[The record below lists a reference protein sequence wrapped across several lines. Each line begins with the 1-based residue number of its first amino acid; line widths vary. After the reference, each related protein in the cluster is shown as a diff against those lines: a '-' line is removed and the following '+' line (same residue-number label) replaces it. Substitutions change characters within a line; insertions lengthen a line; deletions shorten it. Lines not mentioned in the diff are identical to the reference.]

1 MPTDRVRA
9 AVSPDGKLLA
19 TIGPNGETA
28 LVFETD
34 SLKLRSPA
42 LVPPRHARTGG
53 KSKVRAFAFSP
64 DGKSLTVANDDGA
77 VSRHDVSNEK
87 GDGAPIAVCRG
98 VVSGSI
104 TSLAVDASG
113 TVVVVGGEDKSLSAV
128 PLSGMREPFLPAEVQ
143 ADVPNQSYSGHWG
156 AVSAVAFDAA
166 TRCVTVGGGDAV
178 YVWDVDA
185 RAGKALAASKPR
197 DHVSFAEPTSED
209 TADTYGSDSDDGSVP
224 TLSDG
229 SDPGDDLEEE
239 VPAETSTGAFAH
251 KPKLAA
257 TPSKVSSRGILKKH
271 EKSPPKSALKT
282 DGRYGSAASTPVKG
296 PDPEADDDAPA
307 ADKSSKVRRSL
318 ADMPVEVLVPK
329 DRPTEKNP
337 APGRDPTVP
346 KQKVAQPVLE
356 RAAAAKKPVTIR
368 PTRVIGL
375 STGASAAG
383 NEATESA
390 AAVAAATAAA
400 PALYIP
406 ELGSVRSS

>member
-1 MPTDRVRA
+1 M
-9 AVSPDGKLLA
+9 
-19 TIGPNGETA
+19 
-28 LVFETD
+28 
-34 SLKLRSPA
+34 
-42 LVPPRHARTGG
+42 
-53 KSKVRAFAFSP
+53 
-64 DGKSLTVANDDGA
+64 TVANDDGA

-113 TVVVVGGEDKSLSAV
+113 TVAVVGGEDKSLSAV

-166 TRCVTVGGGDAV
+166 TRCVSVGGGDAV

-229 SDPGDDLEEE
+229 SDPGDDLEE
-239 VPAETSTGAFAH
+239 VPAGTSTDAFAH

-257 TPSKVSSRGILKKH
+257 TPSKISSRGILKKH
-271 EKSPPKSALKT
+271 EKSPAKSALKT

-296 PDPEADDDAPA
+296 PDPEPDDDAPA

-318 ADMPVEVLVPK
+318 ADMPVEVHVPE
-329 DRPTEKNP
+329 DRPTEKKP
-337 APGRDPTVP
+337 APEHDPTVP

-356 RAAAAKKPVTIR
+356 RAASAKKPVTIR

>member
-1 MPTDRVRA
+1 M
-9 AVSPDGKLLA
+9 
-19 TIGPNGETA
+19 
-28 LVFETD
+28 
-34 SLKLRSPA
+34 
-42 LVPPRHARTGG
+42 
-53 KSKVRAFAFSP
+53 
-64 DGKSLTVANDDGA
+64 TVANDDGA

-113 TVVVVGGEDKSLSAV
+113 TVAVVGGEDKSLSAV
-128 PLSGMREPFLPAEVQ
+128 PLSGMREPFLPADVQ
-143 ADVPNQSYSGHWG
+143 ADVPCQSYSGHWG

-166 TRCVTVGGGDAV
+166 TRCVSVGGGDAV

-209 TADTYGSDSDDGSVP
+209 KGPSYGSDSDDGSVP

-239 VPAETSTGAFAH
+239 VPAGTSTDAFAH

-257 TPSKVSSRGILKKH
+257 TPSKVSSKGILKKH

-318 ADMPVEVLVPK
+318 ADMPVEVHVPK
-329 DRPTEKNP
+329 DRPTEVET
-337 APGRDPTVP
+337 APGHDPTVP
-346 KQKVAQPVLE
+346 KQKVGQPVLE

>member
-1 MPTDRVRA
+1 M
-9 AVSPDGKLLA
+9 
-19 TIGPNGETA
+19 
-28 LVFETD
+28 
-34 SLKLRSPA
+34 
-42 LVPPRHARTGG
+42 
-53 KSKVRAFAFSP
+53 
-64 DGKSLTVANDDGA
+64 TVANDDGA

-113 TVVVVGGEDKSLSAV
+113 TVAVVGGEDKSLSAV
-128 PLSGMREPFLPAEVQ
+128 PLSGMREPFLPADVQ

-166 TRCVTVGGGDAV
+166 TRCVSVGGGDAV

-209 TADTYGSDSDDGSVP
+209 TALDTYGSDSDDGSVP

-229 SDPGDDLEEE
+229 SDPGDDLEE
-239 VPAETSTGAFAH
+239 VPAGTSTDAFAH

-271 EKSPPKSALKT
+271 EKSPAKSALKT

-318 ADMPVEVLVPK
+318 ADMPVEVHVPK
-329 DRPTEKNP
+329 DRPTEVET
-337 APGRDPTVP
+337 APGHDPTVP
-346 KQKVAQPVLE
+346 KQKVGQPVLE

-406 ELGSVRSS
+406 ELGSVRSSSSL

>member
-1 MPTDRVRA
+1 M
-9 AVSPDGKLLA
+9 
-19 TIGPNGETA
+19 
-28 LVFETD
+28 
-34 SLKLRSPA
+34 
-42 LVPPRHARTGG
+42 
-53 KSKVRAFAFSP
+53 
-64 DGKSLTVANDDGA
+64 TVANDDGA

-113 TVVVVGGEDKSLSAV
+113 TVAVVGGEDKSLSAV

-166 TRCVTVGGGDAV
+166 TRCVSVGGGDAV

-209 TADTYGSDSDDGSVP
+209 TALDTYGSDSDDGSVP

-229 SDPGDDLEEE
+229 SDPGDDLEE
-239 VPAETSTGAFAH
+239 VPAGTSTDAFAH

-271 EKSPPKSALKT
+271 EKSPAKSALKT

-318 ADMPVEVLVPK
+318 ADMPVEVLVPE
-329 DRPTEKNP
+329 DRPTEKKP
-337 APGRDPTVP
+337 APGHDQTVP

-356 RAAAAKKPVTIR
+356 RAASAKKPVTIR

-406 ELGSVRSS
+406 ELGSVRSSCNSL

>member
-1 MPTDRVRA
+1 
-9 AVSPDGKLLA
+9 
-19 TIGPNGETA
+19 
-28 LVFETD
+28 
-34 SLKLRSPA
+34 
-42 LVPPRHARTGG
+42 
-53 KSKVRAFAFSP
+53 
-64 DGKSLTVANDDGA
+64 
-77 VSRHDVSNEK
+77 
-87 GDGAPIAVCRG
+87 
-98 VVSGSI
+98 
-104 TSLAVDASG
+104 
-113 TVVVVGGEDKSLSAV
+113 
-128 PLSGMREPFLPAEVQ
+128 
-143 ADVPNQSYSGHWG
+143 
-156 AVSAVAFDAA
+156 VSAVAFDAA
-166 TRCVTVGGGDAV
+166 TRCVSVGGGDAV

-239 VPAETSTGAFAH
+239 VPAGTSTDAFAH

>member
-1 MPTDRVRA
+1 LPTDRVRA

-113 TVVVVGGEDKSLSAV
+113 TVAVVGGEDKSLSAV
-128 PLSGMREPFLPAEVQ
+128 PLSGMREPFLPIEVQ

-156 AVSAVAFDAA
+156 AVSAVAFDAS
-166 TRCVTVGGGDAV
+166 TRCVSVGGGDAV

-229 SDPGDDLEEE
+229 SVSGDDLEE
-239 VPAETSTGAFAH
+239 VPAGTSSDAFAH

-257 TPSKVSSRGILKKH
+257 TPSKISSRGILKKH

-282 DGRYGSAASTPVKG
+282 DGKYGSAASTPVKG
-296 PDPEADDDAPA
+296 SEDAPA
-307 ADKSSKVRRSL
+307 ADKSKVRRSL
-318 ADMPVEVLVPK
+318 ADMPVEVLVPE
-329 DRPTEKNP
+329 DRPTEQKT
-337 APGRDPTVP
+337 APERDPTVP
-346 KQKVAQPVLE
+346 KQKVSQPVLE
-356 RAAAAKKPVTIR
+356 RAASNKKPVTIR
-368 PTRVIGL
+368 PTRIIGL